1 MPVTIQ
7 LTGLKY
13 KNSQGQFQSADCLK
27 GEDADISIIAPDY
40 SELTFPVSAGKL
52 CTHDLKLYRAKQ
64 GIPTSENWTE
74 SHWDERTIE
83 EELAAKYT
91 KPAGGIPATDL
102 ADGVIPDIID
112 DEAGAGD
119 TDVTFS
125 ANKLTSDFNS
135 LSNALNQSTAA
146 TNSDIGKAHSP
157 KTVDQ
162 NGHVTEWQYV
172 EVGGGGGGDL
182 PSDFPTDETAQE
194 LLEYETYNAGL
205 TDTALA
211 VIGMLFTNLPQDE
224 TATDI
229 LHSLELECERLDLIY
244 NGWIAE
250 REGA

>member
-1 MPVTIQ
+1 MPVTLQ
-7 LTGLKY
+7 LAGLKY

-40 SELTFPVSAGKL
+40 SELTFPVNAGKL

-91 KPAGGIPATDL
+91 KPAGGIPASDL

-125 ANKLTSDFNS
+125 ADKLTSEFDA
-135 LSNALNQSTAA
+135 LSNALNKSSNFT
-146 TNSDIGKAHSP
+146 TSDIEDSTTAESAHAVGSYFRL
-157 KTVDQ
+157 
-162 NGHVTEWQYV
+162 NGYLYKVTSDIAIGDTIVTTGASANCEQT
-172 EVGGGGGGDL
+172 EVC
-182 PSDFPTDETAQE
+182 E
-194 LLEYETYNAGL
+194 
-205 TDTALA
+205 
-211 VIGMLFTNLPQDE
+211 
-224 TATDI
+224 
-229 LHSLELECERLDLIY
+229 ELED
-244 NGWIAE
+244 IADTIGDVE
-250 REGA
+250 TLLAAI